1 MRLKR
6 AVSSF
11 SVRVLHGSTEEY
23 MKNKT
28 PKILAVIVTVAVLLM
43 TLSACIAFPGT
54 SAYDIAVKNGFTGTE
69 AEWLESLKGAD
80 GADGQ
85 YSGQGASA
93 YEIAVKNGFAGTETE
108 WLASL
113 EGTSS
118 SGSSVASATSKAITS
133 GVAIIVSYRYR
144 YSSTSVRT
152 TGGAG
157 SGVIVKDTGT
167 EAYIVTNYH
176 VVYAEDAIN
185 DTEIADTIWV
195 YFYGTL
201 YPSSYENAIKNPS
214 NKLDA
219 VDAVYVGGSLDND
232 IAVLK
237 LTGDS
242 YAAYKDSGA
251 TVADITSSALTSAG
265 DTAIAIGNPKGT
277 GISATS
283 GIVSVDSETITVE
296 IKTNVATYLRV
307 MRIDTA
313 VNSGNSGGG
322 LFDAEGRLIGIVNAK
337 TSDTKIENISYA
349 IPTDVAISVANS
361 IIDNEGTAFDKTATK
376 ISVGITVEITDTKA
390 VKKEYKTYQVIAA
403 NNADGYEIVEKTAY
417 RTLIVN
423 EITVKEVNASS
434 LASSLGLRVGDVLKS
449 VSVGGKEYPVERLFT
464 VSDAL
469 FNARA
474 GQNLV
479 LKVDRN
485 GETKTLTLAEI
496 TVGHLYSVN

>member
-1 MRLKR
+1 
-6 AVSSF
+6 
-11 SVRVLHGSTEEY
+11 

-28 PKILAVIVTVAVLLM
+28 PKIVALVVTVAILLI
-43 TLSACIAFPGT
+43 TLTSCLAFPGT

-85 YSGQGASA
+85 YSGRGASA
-93 YEIAVKNGFAGTETE
+93 YEIAVKNGFEGSETE

-133 GVAIIVSYRYR
+133 GVAIIVSYRVQG
-144 YSSTSVRT
+144 SSSVART

-176 VVYAEDAIN
+176 VVYAENAADSSK
-185 DTEIADTIWV
+185 IAENIWV

-201 YPSSYENAIKNPS
+201 YPSSYENAIKYPEY
-214 NKLDA
+214 KLDA

-237 LTGDS
+237 LSGDS
-242 YAAYKDSGA
+242 YAAYKNSGA
-251 TVADITSSALTSAG
+251 TVAEIASSAMVAAG
-265 DTAIAIGNPKGT
+265 DTAIAIGNPKGA

-283 GIVSVDSETITVE
+283 GIVSVDSETISVE
-296 IKTNVATYLRV
+296 IKTNTATYLRV

-361 IIDNEGTAFDKTATK
+361 IIDNQGTAFDKTATK
-376 ISVGITVEITDTKA
+376 ISIGITVEITDTKA
-390 VKKEYKTYQVIAA
+390 VKKEYKTYQVIEAD
-403 NNADGYEIVEKTAY
+403 NADGYEIAEKTAY

-423 EITVKEVNASS
+423 EITVKEINEGS
-434 LASSLGLRVGDVLKS
+434 LASSIGLKIGDVLKT
-449 VSVGGKEYPVERLFT
+449 VSVGGREYPVERLFT

-479 LKVDRN
+479 ITVDRN
-485 GETKTLTLAEI
+485 GENKTLALSEI
-496 TVGHLYSVN
+496 TVGNLYSVN